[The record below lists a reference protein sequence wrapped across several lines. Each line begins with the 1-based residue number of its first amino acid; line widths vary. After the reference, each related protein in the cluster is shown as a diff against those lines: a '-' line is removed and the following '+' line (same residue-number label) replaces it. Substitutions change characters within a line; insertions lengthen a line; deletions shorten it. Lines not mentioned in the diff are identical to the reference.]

1 MDKKGFTLI
10 EVLSAITIM
19 TVIATMVCINISK
32 VFDNNDKEEENNN
45 KIIEASA
52 CIYIELKKNEELK
65 KECYTNGCDINT
77 TTLIK
82 EGLLDKE
89 NVNNSKIIHIEMY
102 NNEKKCTIKE

>member
-10 EVLSAITIM
+10 ELLSTITIM

-45 KIIEASA
+45 KII
-52 CIYIELKKNEELK
+52 
-65 KECYTNGCDINT
+65 DIST
-77 TTLIK
+77 DILIK

-102 NNEKKCTIKE
+102 NNEKRCTIKE

>member
-1 MDKKGFTLI
+1 MKNKKGFTLI
-10 EVLSAITIM
+10 ELLSTITIM

-52 CIYIELKKNEELK
+52 CIYIELSKNEEIK
-65 KECYTNGCDINT
+65 NECYKNGCDIST
-77 TTLIK
+77 DILIK

-89 NVNNSKIIHIEMY
+89 NVSKAKIIHINKI
-102 NNEKKCTIKE
+102 NNEKKCTIK